1 VRYSAHV
8 HMSENESPDGVKLW
22 FQGAI
27 QKMWPVA
34 EGSLSLRKTPCIR
47 KNCAACASGEG
58 HRNYVLYGR
67 RGKQRVSLYVPED
80 LAPEVEKALE
90 NGRQLRQVI
99 NEAGLRYLHALK
111 RKRISEARK
120 K

>member
-1 VRYSAHV
+1 
-8 HMSENESPDGVKLW
+8 MPEKESPESVKLW
-22 FQGAI
+22 FQGAV

-47 KNCAACASGEG
+47 KNCRACASGEG
-58 HRNYVLYGR
+58 HRSYVLYGR

-90 NGRQLRQVI
+90 NGRQLQQVM
-99 NEAGLRYLHALK
+99 NEAGLRYLQAVK
-111 RKRISEARK
+111 RRRSSKRRK

>member
-1 VRYSAHV
+1 
-8 HMSENESPDGVKLW
+8 MPEKESPESVKLW
-22 FQGAI
+22 FQRAV

-47 KNCAACASGEG
+47 KNCRACASGEG
-58 HRNYVLYGR
+58 HRSYVLYGR

-80 LAPEVEKALE
+80 LAHEVEKALE
-90 NGRQLRQVI
+90 NGRQLQQVM
-99 NEAGLRYLHALK
+99 NEAGLRYLQAVK
-111 RKRISEARK
+111 RMRSSNRRK